1 MTVTT
6 HQDQTVEAIR
16 AHHQQLALAVASG
29 AVQVSDATERLGDAG
44 RYRDHFLTLLREEV
58 LPHAAAEERTLY
70 RAGGQVERMAL
81 LVQAM
86 IEEHRRLQQLVSD
99 LGTARTP
106 VAMASLATAVRVLF
120 DAHLVKEN
128 DILLPAL
135 VDAGTDLA
143 GLLEGMHE
151 ILGAGEHS
159 HAAHSHAVPDVQ
171 EQGGCGCGCGC
182 AHGSAAPG
190 AQDGD
195 LDVRSLPHALRHEQI
210 FAAVNTLASGQF
222 FVLANDH
229 DPKPLRFQ
237 LEAQAPGQIGWDYLV
252 EGPEVWRV
260 RISRL

>member
-29 AVQVSDATERLGDAG
+29 AVQVSDAAERLGDAG
-44 RYRDHFLTLLREEV
+44 RHRDHLLALMRGEI

-70 RAGGQVERMAL
+70 RAAAEAERTAL

-86 IEEHRRLQQLVSD
+86 IEEHRRLEALVDS

-106 VAMASLATAVRVLF
+106 VAMASIATAVRALF

-135 VDAGTDLA
+135 VADRVDLA
-143 GLLEGMHE
+143 GLLAGMHE
-151 ILGAGEHS
+151 ILGAPEHS
-159 HAAHSHAVPDVQ
+159 RSHEPAAVEDS
-171 EQGGCGCGCGC
+171 GCGCGCGHN
-182 AHGSAAPG
+182 HGAAAAG
-190 AQDGD
+190 AADGD

-210 FAAVNTLASGQF
+210 FAAVNTLAPGEY

-252 EGPEVWRV
+252 EGPDVWRV
-260 RISRL
+260 RISRI